1 MSGSLIPNDGLFEN
15 FRRDTLDGDR
25 WSARS
30 LMQLMGYARWENFEK
45 PLTRAMQ
52 AARNTG
58 ADVASLFLGSQEKT
72 GGRDRAD
79 WLLTRYAAYLVAMNG
94 DPNKS
99 EVAAAQAYFAIK
111 TREAEVAGPVAQ
123 LPKSYAEALRE
134 LAATVEAHEIAEA
147 KLIQQAPAVEAFETY
162 MDADNAIQM
171 GAVANQLGIGRN
183 TMMRELRDAKV
194 LQRDNRPYQ
203 RYAHHFKVVATTY
216 EASDET
222 RATHTTYV
230 KPSGVELIRR
240 VLSGGR
246 GLVSIEGGAAS

>member
-1 MSGSLIPNDGLFEN
+1 MTELIPFQYSGRSVRAVAIAGDPWFVARDVCAELDIVNVSDAVSTLDDDEKGVVTADTLGGPQQIRIVSEAGLYSLILRSRKPEAKAFK
-15 FRRDTLDGDR
+15 R
-25 WSARS
+25 WVTHEVLPAIR
-30 LMQLMGYARWENFEK
+30 
-45 PLTRAMQ
+45 
-52 AARNTG
+52 
-58 ADVASLFLGSQEKT
+58 KT
-72 GGRDRAD
+72 GQYSVTSVGRRELAEMVIAEADRAD
-79 WLLTRYAAYLVAMNG
+79 
-94 DPNKS
+94 
-99 EVAAAQAYFAIK
+99 Q
-111 TREAEVAGPVAQ
+111 
-123 LPKSYAEALRE
+123 
-134 LAATVEAHEIAEA
+134 AEA

-162 MDADNAIQM
+162 MDADNAIKM